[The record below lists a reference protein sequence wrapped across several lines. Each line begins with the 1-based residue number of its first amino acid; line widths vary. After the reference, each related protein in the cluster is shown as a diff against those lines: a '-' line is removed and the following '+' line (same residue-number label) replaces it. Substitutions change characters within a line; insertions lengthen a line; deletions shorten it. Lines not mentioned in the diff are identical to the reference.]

1 MWWIVGIVAVWIVVG
16 ALSAVWIG
24 RAISHTDL
32 EKSAAELRRAERR
45 EMRHAGCDKPRQ
57 GD

>member
-16 ALSAVWIG
+16 TLAAFWIG

-32 EKSAAELRRAERR
+32 EESAAELRRAEKR
-45 EMRHAGCDKPRQ
+45 EKQPNRCRD
-57 GD
+57 